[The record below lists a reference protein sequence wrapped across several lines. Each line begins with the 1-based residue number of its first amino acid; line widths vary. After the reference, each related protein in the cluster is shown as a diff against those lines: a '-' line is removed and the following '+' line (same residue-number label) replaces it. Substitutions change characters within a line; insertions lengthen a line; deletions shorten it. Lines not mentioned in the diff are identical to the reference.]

1 MSWLFLVLAILFEV
15 AGTTCMKLAEGFTKL
30 TPSIGV
36 GVFYALSL
44 GMLTLALKRIDLS
57 VAYAIWAG
65 LGMATVAIIG
75 FVFFR
80 EPVTAVKLG
89 SILLI
94 VLGVVGLNLTGAAH

>member
-1 MSWLFLVLAILFEV
+1 MYWIFLVFAILFEV

-30 TPSIGV
+30 LPSVGV

-65 LGMATVAIIG
+65 LGMATVAVIG

-80 EPVTAVKLG
+80 EPVTALKIG
-89 SILLI
+89 SIVLI
-94 VLGVVGLNLTGAAH
+94 VLGVAGLNLSGAGH